1 VNALDPDS
9 VVLAG
14 LYQPHDLQAIVDGPM
29 KHRRRVVFLPY
40 CADITQLDATSTRR
54 IFELADVIGTAHAG
68 EAGAIRQ
75 SQPGL
80 TEEQLVPLDLAFPV
94 NKSGSTQRLFGVRF
108 FGSYVLLIREFPP
121 GGPRFERVA
130 THEVLRSVLG
140 RGAVAE
146 VDGETWRI
154 SDRVNTLEFPV
165 NATRMNLW
173 RLIANAGVTVDVR
186 PPGPIG
192 REAIESMLLG
202 TPYLAPEPSAAMSH
216 VEAANG
222 GLWYRDA
229 GELFD
234 AMRVLMNV
242 SLRNRFAAQA
252 RSYAD
257 ERHGRMDDFVER
269 MATLVL
275 GHLVQRDADS
285 QGVLLNTHEVP

>member
-1 VNALDPDS
+1 
-9 VVLAG
+9 
-14 LYQPHDLQAIVDGPM
+14 
-29 KHRRRVVFLPY
+29 
-40 CADITQLDATSTRR
+40 
-54 IFELADVIGTAHAG
+54 
-68 EAGAIRQ
+68 
-75 SQPGL
+75 
-80 TEEQLVPLDLAFPV
+80 
-94 NKSGSTQRLFGVRF
+94 
-108 FGSYVLLIREFPP
+108 
-121 GGPRFERVA
+121 
-130 THEVLRSVLG
+130 
-140 RGAVAE
+140 
-146 VDGETWRI
+146 
-154 SDRVNTLEFPV
+154 
-165 NATRMNLW
+165 
-173 RLIANAGVTVDVR
+173 
-186 PPGPIG
+186 
-192 REAIESMLLG
+192 MLLG